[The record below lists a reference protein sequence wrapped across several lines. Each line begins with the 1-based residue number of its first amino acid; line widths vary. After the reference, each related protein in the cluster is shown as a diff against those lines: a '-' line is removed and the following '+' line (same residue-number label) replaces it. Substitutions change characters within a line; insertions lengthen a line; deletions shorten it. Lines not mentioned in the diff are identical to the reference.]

1 MMRLT
6 IDREADAAYVYVT
19 DRPVARTRTL
29 DENRLLDLD
38 SNGDVRG
45 IELLN
50 ISHGVELEGLPF
62 TNELSALLRDNGIRE
77 YA

>member
-1 MMRLT
+1 MRLT

-19 DRPVARTRTL
+19 EKSVARTRSL

-38 SNGDVRG
+38 SDGEVRG

-50 ISHGVELEGLPF
+50 ISHGVELAGLPF
-62 TNELSALLRDNGIRE
+62 PDEVSSLLRSNGIRE

>member
-1 MMRLT
+1 MRLT
-6 IDREADAAYVYVT
+6 VDCEADAAYAYLT
-19 DRPVARTRTL
+19 DLPVARTRTL

-38 SNGDVRG
+38 HNGDVRG

-50 ISHGVELEGLPF
+50 VSHGVELAGLPF
-62 TNELSALLRDNGIRE
+62 STELSSLLRDNGIRE